1 MPPLTE
7 VEIQRDKLALLGQL
21 TAGIAHDLNNPI
33 GYISSNLNALGRYV
47 TCMKGL
53 LSEAHGLIAPEHQTR
68 WQELCNSVK
77 LEHILE
83 DLTSLLTETREGSE
97 HLKSMVADLKYLGRA
112 RAEEEMVA
120 PDSCIRSALNL
131 LKHHLTR
138 GVVEVEAMLSAS
150 EPLPMVRGQ
159 IIQLVANLAHN
170 AIQAMPKGGRIRV
183 TSTQDG
189 PMVEVLVEDSGPG
202 IPAEIIQHIF
212 DPFFT
217 TKAPGAGTGLGLAI
231 ARKLAQNHGGDVT
244 LIPSTSLGGACFR
257 VRLQILE
264 RPSCVEKFGP

>member
-1 MPPLTE
+1 MPLLTD

-47 TCMKGL
+47 STMTSL
-53 LSEAHGLIAPEHQTR
+53 FSEVDGLIAPEHRER
-68 WQELCNSVK
+68 WDSLCQAAK
-77 LEHILE
+77 LERIIE
-83 DLTSLLTETREGSE
+83 DLSCLLTETREGAE

-112 RAEEEMVA
+112 RAEVELVA

-138 GVVEVEAMLSAS
+138 GVVEVEAILSAS

-170 AIQAMPKGGRIRV
+170 SIQAMPTGGRLRV

-189 PMVEVLVEDSGPG
+189 PLVEILVEDSGPG
-202 IPAEIIQHIF
+202 IPAEITQHIF

-244 LIPSTSLGGACFR
+244 LIPSKSLGGACFL
-257 VRLQILE
+257 VRLQIVE
-264 RPSCVEKFGP
+264 RPASVEKFGP